1 MRAALCCPSATG
13 WAPSSDRV
21 SCGFQP
27 LLFKAQKL
35 GSVLIVGSGV
45 LAFLLYNFFISY
57 SNLTFHKFRLEYFF
71 FACQFNTPRGVR
83 YIKTGNLFKSSDVC
97 GFPF

>member
-27 LLFKAQKL
+27 LFKAQKL
-35 GSVLIVGSGV
+35 GSVLVVGSGV

-71 FACQFNTPRGVR
+71 CLQ
-83 YIKTGNLFKSSDVC
+83 I
-97 GFPF
+97 

>member
-1 MRAALCCPSATG
+1 MGAALCCPSATG

-45 LAFLLYNFFISY
+45 LSFLLYNFLYFFY

-71 FACQFNTPRGVR
+71 LLA
-83 YIKTGNLFKSSDVC
+83 NLILFFLANSL
-97 GFPF
+97 FY